1 MGNALHLNEQ
11 ILISMRRKIFV
22 TLGKTIV
29 TLILIALPAIFVT
42 SVSPVYDFSEAKPFS
57 GPDIFNPYR
66 GGGIRHMLETS
77 QFSYAYARKGHP
89 ERVRILAGRN
99 R

>member
-11 ILISMRRKIFV
+11 ILISMRQKIFV

-29 TLILIALPAIFVT
+29 TLILIALLAIFVT

-66 GGGIRHMLETS
+66 GGNPTYAGNEPIFRRIR
-77 QFSYAYARKGHP
+77 A
-89 ERVRILAGRN
+89 
-99 R
+99 

>member
-1 MGNALHLNEQ
+1 MGNALHPNER

-29 TLILIALPAIFVT
+29 TLILIALLAIFVT

-66 GGGIRHMLETS
+66 GGGNPTHAGNEPIFIRIR
-77 QFSYAYARKGHP
+77 A
-89 ERVRILAGRN
+89 
-99 R
+99 